1 MATNLEL
8 RNRSNPTYRVKQIFL
23 GLYFGLFL
31 ISCNSHPPTTAVKDS
46 LVTHP
51 LDSSQQNIAYVRG
64 TLTIAPALLKKYQKA
79 FLHDTASY
87 DKRFVANFIDIV
99 RKFNCNKLD
108 TTILTIGNLAG
119 DLVPD
124 TIFSRVYYE
133 ADSIFVDSRWIK
145 NNRVLWRDKYSDP
158 YTSLDV
164 NLFSDTSR
172 NTWMCFAIGIIYG
185 PPDILPR
192 GDVDT
197 SALSMVYQ
205 QGVDDLKRLGVQ
217 TDREQYRVYLQDFK
231 GQLLAFGQPESRE
244 GVWIWY
250 KPAGRMITYY
260 QP

>member
-1 MATNLEL
+1 MQN
-8 RNRSNPTYRVKQIFL
+8 QIFL
-23 GLYFGLFL
+23 RLYFALFL
-31 ISCNSHPPTTAVKDS
+31 ISCNSRPHTKAGKDS
-46 LVTHP
+46 LGNNPVEI
-51 LDSSQQNIAYVRG
+51 SQQNIAYVPG
-64 TLTIAPALLKKYQKA
+64 KFTIAPALLEKYQKA
-79 FLHDTASY
+79 FLHDTVSY
-87 DKRFVANFIDIV
+87 DKRFVANFMDIL
-99 RKFNCNKLD
+99 RRFNGNKLD
-108 TTILTIGNLAG
+108 TTILTIGNLAD
-119 DLVPD
+119 DLAPD

-133 ADSIFVDSRWIK
+133 ADSIFVDSKWIK
-145 NNRVLWRDKYSDP
+145 NNRILWRDKYSDP

-172 NTWMCFAIGIIYG
+172 NTWMCFAIGVIYG

-205 QGVDDLKRLGVQ
+205 QGVDDLKRMGVQ
-217 TDREQYRVYLQDFK
+217 TDREQYRTYLKDFK

-250 KPAGRMITYY
+250 KPASHMIAYY